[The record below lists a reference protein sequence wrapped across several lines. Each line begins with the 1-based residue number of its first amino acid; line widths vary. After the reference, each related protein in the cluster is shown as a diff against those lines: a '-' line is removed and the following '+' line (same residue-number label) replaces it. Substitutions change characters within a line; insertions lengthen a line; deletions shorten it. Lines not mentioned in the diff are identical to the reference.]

1 MALAGLASADVVYGS
16 RKLGL
21 LRRGAAVE
29 TATVLILRNEMR
41 TPRGNWR
48 LVVAKA
54 MPRESQTEPF
64 CSPPAMARGGL
75 DLISF
80 GVALVALG

>member
-29 TATVLILRNEMR
+29 TATVLIQMEH
-41 TPRGNWR
+41 
-48 LVVAKA
+48 
-54 MPRESQTEPF
+54 
-64 CSPPAMARGGL
+64 
-75 DLISF
+75 
-80 GVALVALG
+80 